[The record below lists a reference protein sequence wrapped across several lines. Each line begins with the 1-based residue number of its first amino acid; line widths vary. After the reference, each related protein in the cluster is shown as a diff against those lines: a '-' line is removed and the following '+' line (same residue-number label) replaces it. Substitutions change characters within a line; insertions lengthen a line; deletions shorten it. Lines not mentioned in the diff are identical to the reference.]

1 MKCITKKGGGM
12 FIVEVTKRIS
22 ELKRTH
28 NEVIEH
34 PVKPG
39 IPDT

>member
-28 NEVIEH
+28 NEMIEH

-39 IPDT
+39 IPYT